1 MFRMQ
6 GTTTAPKR
14 TGCLR
19 SSIKRSSKK
28 YIQPQRI
35 RIKPRYAESTG
46 RAKPGRD
53 NSRNTICRSTIAL
66 YMRIS
71 KHLHNSL
78 NVRRVQSRVSVP
90 LYLALSSGCYAGRYS
105 RDAVLSALAPATAA
119 RPGSHPDCPACYL
132 LDREYKFVWACRP
145 APDSLS
151 VLVPLDPPADLS

>member
-1 MFRMQ
+1 MQ

-14 TGCLR
+14 TGYLR
-19 SSIKRSSKK
+19 SSVKKLSKK
-28 YIQPQRI
+28 YFQPQRI
-35 RIKPRYAESTG
+35 RIKPRYAKSTG

-53 NSRNTICRSTIAL
+53 NSRNTICRNTIAL

-71 KHLHNSL
+71 NYLHNSL
-78 NVRRVQSRVSVP
+78 NATRVQSRASVL
-90 LYLALSSGCYAGRYS
+90 LYLVLSSGCYAGRHS
-105 RDAVLSALAPATAA
+105 RDAVLSVLAPATAA

-151 VLVPLDPPADLS
+151 VLVPLDPLADLS